1 MENLNLEGLT
11 PQEAITKI
19 SNEKLHKVIKK
30 VLDSSPTNPF
40 EDWGCEIPLMYL
52 DGDRRNT
59 FVTDFSNNDIS
70 EFIKGRAESYEGKE
84 ELLSHF
90 GITLTDLFE
99 NDFEDCMDND
109 VLNKEIEALGFYL
122 QDYDNKEDLVD
133 DIISDSLSNLP
144 NSVKELASLAEFLGL
159 TYYHAIAKGYCQGD
173 WAEAL
178 IVPTQKW
185 ADSVGVELESIDE
198 KQLKGTF
205 DLFSYWAFGDCYGYV
220 IENSV
225 GEVLDACYGFF
236 GISYSKDL
244 AEQVVEN
251 IDLDLIGM
259 NRESFIK
266 HFMELEVEY

>member
-19 SNEKLHKVIKK
+19 SNEKLPKVIKK
-30 VLDSSPTNPF
+30 VHDPSPMNPF
-40 EDWGCEIPLMYL
+40 EDWDCEMPLMYL
-52 DGDRRNT
+52 CGYNRST
-59 FVTDFSNNDIS
+59 FITDFSNNEIAD
-70 EFIKGRAESYEGKE
+70 FIIRKAESYKDKE
-84 ELLSHF
+84 ELLTHF
-90 GITLTDLFE
+90 DITIVELFE
-99 NDFEDCMDND
+99 NDFEDCMEND
-109 VLNKEIEALGFYL
+109 VLIKEIEYLGFYL
-122 QDYDNKEDLVD
+122 QDYDNKDDLVD
-133 DIISDSLSNLP
+133 DIITDSLSNLS

-159 TYYHAIAKGYCQGD
+159 TYYHSIANGYSQGD
-173 WAEAL
+173 WADVL
-178 IVPTQKW
+178 IVPTQNW
-185 ADSVGVELESIDE
+185 ADYVGVELESIDE
-198 KQLKGTF
+198 KQLKDTF
-205 DLFSYWAFGDCYGYV
+205 DLFSYWAFGDCYGYE

-259 NRESFIK
+259 DREAFIK

>member
-11 PQEAITKI
+11 PQEVITKI
-19 SNEKLHKVIKK
+19 SNEKLPKVIKK
-30 VLDSSPTNPF
+30 VHDLSPINPF
-40 EDWGCEIPLMYL
+40 EDWDCEIPLMYL
-52 DGDRRNT
+52 GGNGRST
-59 FVTDFSNNDIS
+59 FVTDFSNNEIAD
-70 EFIKGRAESYEGKE
+70 FILGKAESYEDKE

-90 GITLTDLFE
+90 GITLADLFE
-99 NDFEDCMDND
+99 NDFEDCMDNYF
-109 VLNKEIEALGFYL
+109 LNKKIEALGFYL
-122 QDYDNKEDLVD
+122 QDYMYKEDLVD
-133 DIISDSLSNLP
+133 DIISDSLNNLP

-159 TYYHAIAKGYCQGD
+159 THYHAIARGYGQGD
-173 WAEAL
+173 WAETL

-198 KQLKGTF
+198 KQLKDTF

-225 GEVLDACYGFF
+225 GEVLDVCYGFF

-244 AEQVVEN
+244 AEQVVES

-259 NRESFIK
+259 DREAFIE